1 MRRQVLAIVISLA
14 VIGAVIA
21 VIVVAWIPLPEFAA
35 SIPGT
40 MAGSIAFVDQDNCVQ
55 VTDLGPATTDQIW
68 CEPGR
73 GWIDQIVWSEEG
85 IEMTTYLN
93 QRTTRVLD
101 PDTGELLETRTGNDA
116 EPPPPAESLVVD
128 RSDSSELVVYDET
141 GDELITLTAP
151 ESYWI
156 EVALPSPDGRLVA
169 IADSTGRLAVF
180 ALDDRVPVLVAE
192 DVQPW
197 PYPVWR
203 P

>member
-1 MRRQVLAIVISLA
+1 MRRPVLAIAGSLA

-21 VIVVAWIPLPEFAA
+21 VIVVAWIPLPEFAPP
-35 SIPGT
+35 SPGT
-40 MAGSIAFVDQDNCVQ
+40 MAGSIAVVDEDNCIQ
-55 VTDLGPATTDQIW
+55 IIDLGRATTDQIW
-68 CEPGR
+68 CEPAR
-73 GWIDQIVWSEEG
+73 GWIDQIIWSGEG

-101 PDTGELLETRTGNDA
+101 PDTGELLETRTGNDV

-128 RSDSSELVVYDET
+128 RSDSSELGVYDEL
-141 GDELITLTAP
+141 GDELISLTAP
-151 ESYWI
+151 ENYWI

-169 IADSTGRLAVF
+169 IADSAGRLAVF
-180 ALDDRVPVLVAE
+180 ARDDQVPVLVAE
-192 DVQPW
+192 DVRPW

>member
-1 MRRQVLAIVISLA
+1 MRRQVPAIVASLA

-21 VIVVAWIPLPEFAA
+21 VIVVAWIPLPEFAPP
-35 SIPGT
+35 SPGT
-40 MAGSIAFVDQDNCVQ
+40 MAGSIALVDQDNCIQ
-55 VTDLGPATTDQIW
+55 VTDLGRATTDQIW
-68 CEPGR
+68 CEPAR
-73 GWIDQIVWSEEG
+73 GWIDQIAWSEEG

-101 PDTGELLETRTGNDA
+101 PDTGELLETRTGNDV
-116 EPPPPAESLVVD
+116 EPPPPVESLVVD
-128 RSDSSELVVYDET
+128 RPDSSELVVYDET

-169 IADSTGRLAVF
+169 IADSAGRLAVF
-180 ALDDRVPVLVAE
+180 ARDDQVPVLVAE
-192 DVQPW
+192 DVRPW

>member
-1 MRRQVLAIVISLA
+1 MRRQVVAIVASLA

-35 SIPGT
+35 HGPGT
-40 MAGSIAFVDQDNCVQ
+40 MTGSIAFVDQDNCIQ
-55 VTDLGPATTDQIW
+55 VTDLGRATTDQIW
-68 CEPGR
+68 CEPAR

-101 PDTGELLETRTGNDA
+101 PETGELLETRTGNEVD
-116 EPPPPAESLVVD
+116 PPPPVEGLVVD
-128 RSDSSELVVYDET
+128 RPDGSELVVYDER
-141 GDELITLTAP
+141 GDELIALTAP

-169 IADSTGRLAVF
+169 MADSTGRLAVF
-180 ALDDRVPVLVAE
+180 ARGDRVPVLVGE
-192 DVQPW
+192 HVQTW

>member
-1 MRRQVLAIVISLA
+1 MRRQILAIAASLA

-40 MAGSIAFVDQDNCVQ
+40 MAGSIAFVDQENCIQ
-55 VTDLGPATTDQIW
+55 VTDLGRATTDQIW
-68 CEPGR
+68 CEPER
-73 GWIDQIVWSEEG
+73 GWIDQIVWTAEG
-85 IEMTTYLN
+85 LEMTTYLN
-93 QRTTRVLD
+93 QRTTRAFD
-101 PDTGELLETRTGNDA
+101 PDTGELLETRTGNDV

-128 RSDSSELVVYDET
+128 RPDNSELVVYDET

-169 IADSTGRLAVF
+169 IVDSAGRLAVF
-180 ALDDRVPVLVAE
+180 ARDDQVPVLVAE
-192 DVQPW
+192 EVRTW